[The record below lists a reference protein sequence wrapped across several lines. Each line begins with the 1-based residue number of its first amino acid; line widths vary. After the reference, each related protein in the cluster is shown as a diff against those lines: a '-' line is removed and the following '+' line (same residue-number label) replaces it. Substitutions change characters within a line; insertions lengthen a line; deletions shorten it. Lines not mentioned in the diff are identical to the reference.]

1 MTIYVL
7 VYAVARSLTRVFQ
20 IVAVVYLLTLERA
33 EHFFSFSSFFLS
45 IYIYIYKITRCI
57 QGASDFD
64 ILIFLVLLLIAKNV
78 SYKSW
83 RKRIVRIINFSFVGK
98 TRKDQLYFFLW
109 NYSILFSIFII
120 RYSSIFFMKKSINLY
135 LLEPKIR
142 HISIRI
148 L

>member
-33 EHFFSFSSFFLS
+33 EHFFFLFLLFFCL
-45 IYIYIYKITRCI
+45 YIYKITRCI

>member
-33 EHFFSFSSFFLS
+33 EHFFFLFLLFFCL
-45 IYIYIYKITRCI
+45 YIYKITRCI

-64 ILIFLVLLLIAKNV
+64 ILIFLVLLLIAENV

-83 RKRIVRIINFSFVGK
+83 RKGIVRIINFSFVGK
-98 TRKDQLYFFLW
+98 KCKNQLYFFYGIIIQYYFQ
-109 NYSILFSIFII
+109 YSLFDTI
-120 RYSSIFFMKKSINLY
+120 RYFLWKKVLTY
-135 LLEPKIR
+135 TY
-142 HISIRI
+142 
-148 L
+148 